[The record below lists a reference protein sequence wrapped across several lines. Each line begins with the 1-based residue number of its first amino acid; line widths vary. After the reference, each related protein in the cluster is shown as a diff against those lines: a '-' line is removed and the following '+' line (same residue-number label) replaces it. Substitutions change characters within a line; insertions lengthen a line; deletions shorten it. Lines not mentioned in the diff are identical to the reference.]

1 MSFVSVQ
8 FGDFCCM
15 NFLGI
20 FLAICCIVTTMVLEG
35 THPTALIN
43 LPAFLVVFGA
53 GFFACF
59 VQFPLSDLLKALKH
73 FFWLISPP
81 RYNFQSQ
88 AELLAGM
95 STIAR
100 QQGPLALE
108 NSVASASDDFT
119 RTGIQMIVD
128 GVDKDALY
136 SLLQNAIELEQER
149 MEPCV
154 RFYESMGG
162 YLPTMGIIGAVLGLI
177 HAMSLLDRPDLLG
190 PSIAVAFVATIY
202 GLVGANIILI
212 PTGNRI
218 RTALAEG
225 AMFKYMTLEGLVSI
239 AAAEN
244 TLMLKRRIG
253 VYTGNMNGD

>member
-1 MSFVSVQ
+1 MGACVVQ
-8 FGDFCCM
+8 FSIKEIWNAFKH
-15 NFLGI
+15 
-20 FLAICCIVTTMVLEG
+20 IV
-35 THPTALIN
+35 
-43 LPAFLVVFGA
+43 
-53 GFFACF
+53 
-59 VQFPLSDLLKALKH
+59 
-73 FFWLISPP
+73 WLISPP
-81 RYNFQSQ
+81 RLNFQSQ

-108 NSVASASDDFT
+108 NSVASANDDFT

-136 SLLQNAIELEQER
+136 ALLENAIELEQEKL
-149 MEPCV
+149 EPCAK
-154 RFYESMGG
+154 FYESMGG
-162 YLPTMGIIGAVLGLI
+162 YFPTMGIIGAVLGLI

-202 GLVGANIILI
+202 GVGGANVFLI
-212 PTGNRI
+212 PAGNRI
-218 RTALAEG
+218 RSINAEIAL
-225 AMFKYMTLEGLVSI
+225 FKYMTLEGLVSI
-239 AAAEN
+239 ASSEN